1 MKRITVCLLSVTL
14 IFGSIAL
21 AYVPNDPGFKKQ
33 IELFGPGS
41 TETYINYSLKY
52 NDNDPRNPKHKK
64 GDSQPSGSSVDL
76 AWDIE
81 KGDPSVVIAILD
93 TGATWSNE
101 DLRYK
106 WNLNKGEL
114 INYAPDWDP
123 VSFAPIWDVQ
133 RIMVKNGNGKL
144 VWVDKIDIHKIA
156 DGIFNVKDY
165 EYAVMSLNPDKP
177 AHIRLLAKYMAEND
191 VSRLTPQ
198 DLIRVFSD
206 GIDDDNNGFV
216 DDICGWDFFEDDNDP
231 EDVSSYSAA
240 EKHGN
245 GQAEGA
251 GAEQDNG
258 TGGSGVCPGC
268 MIMPLKT
275 WDSFVQD
282 TNYFGIGSLYA
293 ARNGAN
299 VLEGALGGLNNSGI
313 CKAAFKE
320 AYDKW
325 GLVLFMVSSDINSA
339 NHNFPTYLNEPVYCS
354 GTVSD
359 AYPLPENILK
369 PTTYF
374 RNSNLCQFGSK
385 NQINFEVP
393 SGSQSTSLSSGA
405 GGLLISHAKRMR
417 DTVEGREKLGIIR
430 DYKNGMPLHPDQIKQ
445 LITLTCED
453 VLPENGGSIGSPDAS
468 QFGWDQH
475 FGYGR
480 VNLYHA
486 IKALDEGLIPPVVR
500 ITSPSWNHYLDPRK
514 DRLVIRGD
522 VLPGVNGNS
531 GWIIEAAQGIEPLE
545 DKFVVI
551 ARGNSTGTDI
561 ELANIDLSVIKKIF
575 NPGMDFSYY
584 PNTPDEK
591 QPTDAN
597 IQANR
602 HMFTI
607 RIRAN
612 EQMDSSY
619 YYPYLYPEDRRTMFI
634 HEDKKLHEGWPKYIG
649 VGGDASPRFEDLDG
663 DNLKEVIIATSDG
676 RILIFRHDG
685 TPYTVN
691 GKAIEFAADEFS
703 ISARHNMRIEGTP
716 FRQTFVTPSIADIDN
731 DGIKEIVAVAGEK
744 LYCFKATGERQF
756 EPKDFSANFYKDVA
770 DGKINKDNPLG
781 AGSMAAPVLFDLDGD
796 GKKEIIVG
804 SGDQRLY
811 AWHSD
816 GSKVRGWPV
825 YAKGSSV
832 GGKIIYSPCVADIN
846 SDGKPELIVATN
858 EAVPRNGKKSSLDLS
873 NVPSAFFPFVLDVV
887 SSFISKNCMIYA
899 IRNTGALNGMDG
911 QRADSTA
918 FVSGWPVAVE
928 SLMPDILPQLGPSSK
943 PVAFDYD
950 NDGSDEVVASF
961 TAAKTTIIDGD
972 GKILK
977 EMDQGPMGKNAVGI
991 RDKTLALNFFDSI
1004 ALGDINGDGKPEII
1018 KGGVTLLAAANLG
1031 LAGMNLPY
1039 NQIIQVWDPKTGKFL
1054 DAFPRTIDDYVMYS
1068 EPAAADVDGDAIPDI
1083 ISGSGLYL
1091 VHAFGSN
1098 GMDKT
1103 GFPKLSAG
1111 WVMTTP
1117 AVDDID
1123 NDGLNELA
1131 VVTRE
1136 GWIFVWD
1143 TDGKYS
1149 EKPSW
1154 PTYGHD
1160 NMTTSNLKYDGIA
1173 PAAVTSYKWEDGEMQ
1188 FKCPGDD
1195 GYNGKA
1201 KSISIYG
1208 YSEPINLGN
1217 ISRAVLVKQI
1227 TPITGG
1233 KTVYVKMSDDY
1244 AYYAVITK
1252 DEAGNTSQL
1261 PISGGIG
1268 GDGKLVLDES
1278 ASGDDG
1284 GGGGGLCFI
1293 NSAINL

>member
-1 MKRITVCLLSVTL
+1 MSQMIPILKNKSNCS
-14 IFGSIAL
+14 AL
-21 AYVPNDPGFKKQ
+21 KALKN
-33 IELFGPGS
+33 
-41 TETYINYSLKY
+41 YINYSLKY
-52 NDNDPRNPKHKK
+52 KDDDPKNPKHKK

-76 AWDIE
+76 AWDVYRNL
-81 KGDPSVVIAILD
+81 KDLDDNDPKIIIAILD
-93 TGATWSNE
+93 TGAVWKND

-114 INYAPDWDP
+114 FNYAPDWDP
-123 VSFAPIWDVQ
+123 VSFAPVWEVEWILIRNDDGNLEWKDVS
-133 RIMVKNGNGKL
+133 
-144 VWVDKIDIHKIA
+144 
-156 DGIFNVKDY
+156 DGVFNVKDY
-165 EYAVMSLNPDKP
+165 ENAVKDLNPDKNKP
-177 AHIRLLAKYMAEND
+177 YHIQLLAKYMAENNI
-191 VSRLTPQ
+191 SKLTPQ
-198 DLIRVFSD
+198 HLIRFFSD
-206 GIDDDNNGFV
+206 GIDDDNNGFT

-240 EKHGN
+240 EHHGD

-258 TGGSGVCPGC
+258 IEGSGVCPDC

-282 TNYFGIGSLYA
+282 TNYFGMGSLYA

-339 NHNFPTYLNEPVYCS
+339 NHNFPTYLNEPIYCS
-354 GTVSD
+354 GMVSD
-359 AYPLPENILK
+359 ANPIPDDILK

-374 RNSNLCQFGSK
+374 RNSNLCQFGGK
-385 NQINFEVP
+385 NQINFEVQ
-393 SGSQSTSLSSGA
+393 SGSQSTALSSGA
-405 GGLLISHAKRMR
+405 GGLLISHAKKMR
-417 DTVEGREKLGIIR
+417 ATVEGREKLGIIH

-468 QFGWDQH
+468 QFAWDQH

-486 IKALDEGLIPPVVR
+486 MKALDEGLIPPVVR
-500 ITSPSWNHYLDPRK
+500 ITSPSWNYYLDPRK
-514 DRLVIRGD
+514 DRLIIKGD
-522 VLPGVNGNS
+522 VLPGKNGNS

-545 DKFVVI
+545 DEFTVI
-551 ARGNSTGTDI
+551 AKGNSTGTDI
-561 ELANIDLSVIKKIF
+561 ELANLDLSVIKDVF
-575 NPGMDFSYY
+575 HPGMDFSYY
-584 PNTPDEK
+584 PNTPDDK
-591 QPTDAN
+591 LPTDAN

-634 HEDKKLHEGWPKYIG
+634 HEDKTLHDGWPKYIG
-649 VGGDASPRFEDLDG
+649 VGGDASPRFDDLDG

-676 RILIFRHDG
+676 RILIFKHNG

-691 GKAIEFAADEFS
+691 GKIIEFSADEFS
-703 ISARHNMRIEGTP
+703 IAARHNMRIDGTP
-716 FRQTFVTPSIADIDN
+716 FRQTFVTPAIADIDN
-731 DGIKEIVAVAGEK
+731 DGIKEIVGVAGEK
-744 LYCFKATGERQF
+744 MYCFKATGVSQF
-756 EPKDFSANFYKDVA
+756 DPKDFSANFYKDVA
-770 DGKINKDNPLG
+770 DREINRENPLG
-781 AGSMAAPVLFDLDGD
+781 PGAMAAPVLFDLDDD

-816 GSKVRGWPV
+816 GSTVKGWPV
-825 YAKGSSV
+825 YAKANSV

-846 SDGKPELIVATN
+846 GDGKPELIVATN
-858 EAVPRNGKKSSLDLS
+858 EAVPRNGKTSLDLS
-873 NVPSAFFPFVLDVV
+873 NVPSAFLPFVLDVV

-899 IRNTGALNGMDG
+899 IRNTGALNGMGG

-918 FVSGWPVAVE
+918 FISGWPVAVE
-928 SLMPDILPQLGPSSK
+928 SLMPDILPQLGPSAK

-950 NDGSDEVVASF
+950 NDGSDEIVATF
-961 TAAKTTIIDGD
+961 TAAKTTLIDGN
-972 GKILK
+972 GKVIK

-991 RDKTLALNFFDSI
+991 HDRSLALNFFDSS
-1004 ALGDINGDGKPEII
+1004 ALGDINGDGKVEII
-1018 KGGVTLLAAANLG
+1018 KGGVTLLGAANLG

-1039 NQIIQVWDPKTGKFL
+1039 NQIIQVWDPQTGKFL

-1091 VHAFGSN
+1091 VHAFGSD

-1117 AVDDID
+1117 AADDID
-1123 NDGLNELA
+1123 DDGQNELA

-1143 TDGKYS
+1143 TDGKFS
-1149 EKPSW
+1149 AKPSW

-1160 NMTTSNLKYDGIA
+1160 NMTTSNLRHDGVA
-1173 PAAVTSYKWEDGEMQ
+1173 PASVTSYKWEDSEML
-1188 FKCPGDD
+1188 FKSPGDD
-1195 GYNGKA
+1195 GFNGKA
-1201 KSISIYG
+1201 KSMSIYG

-1217 ISRAVLVKQI
+1217 ISRAFLVKQI

-1244 AYYAVITK
+1244 VCYAIISK

-1268 GDGKLVLDES
+1268 DDGKLVVGES
-1278 ASGDDG
+1278 DSGDDG
-1284 GGGGGLCFI
+1284 GSGGGLCFI
-1293 NSAINL
+1293 NSAISL